1 MGGFWRVSGSP
12 TVTGVPIPS
21 LETAPVILGVG
32 LLLVAVLGA
41 LALSIRRS

>member
-1 MGGFWRVSGSP
+1 VSP

-21 LETAPVILGVG
+21 LDTAPVILGIG

-41 LALSIRRS
+41 LAVSIRRS

>member
-1 MGGFWRVSGSP
+1 MGGFWREAVSP
-12 TVTGVPIPS
+12 TVTRMPIPS

-41 LALSIRRS
+41 LAVSIRRS

>member
-1 MGGFWRVSGSP
+1 MGGFWRVSVSP
-12 TVTGVPIPS
+12 TVTPMPIPS

-41 LALSIRRS
+41 LAVSIRRS

>member
-1 MGGFWRVSGSP
+1 MADFRRRWVSP

-21 LETAPVILGVG
+21 LDTAPVILGIG

-41 LALSIRRS
+41 LAVSIRRS

>member
-1 MGGFWRVSGSP
+1 M
-12 TVTGVPIPS
+12 PIPS
-21 LETAPVILGVG
+21 LDTAPLIVGVG